1 MESGHELQSPPWLTD
16 LLRQGEV
23 YEVGGSVRDRL
34 MGHQVAAKDRDY
46 LVCSIPI
53 DQLQKLL
60 RRHGD
65 VSLVGKSF
73 GVLKFTPHPEEDGRR
88 VTHDI
93 ALPRSE
99 QSTGTG
105 HKDFAVDFDP
115 DLPVERDLLRRD
127 FTMNALAENCATHE
141 VVDPADGKADIETK
155 TLRMVFPNTFRE
167 DPLRILRGAQFIA
180 RFGLTLD
187 PATRAEMKECAEMV
201 ATLSMERVA
210 EELTKL
216 LTLAPKPSVGFQLL
230 QELGVIEVLLPEME
244 EMVGVDQPGGH
255 HAYPVFEHSLYAAD
269 AAKPKLPLRWAAL
282 LHDINKPQCKAI
294 DGEKATFYGHDK
306 KGSRTAKRILRRLRY
321 PNELAEDVS
330 TLIERHMFTTDIT
343 DKGVRRLIRWLGPEL
358 IFDLLDLRRAD
369 VIAQGMGGTTEDVD
383 ELEQR
388 IKDEINRKSP
398 FGLRDLAINGRDLMA
413 EFDLPP
419 GPRLG
424 ALLHYLLECVLD
436 DPARNDRVIL
446 LDLSRKY
453 LHDNK

>member
-1 MESGHELQSPPWLTD
+1 MNASWLTD
-16 LLRQGEV
+16 LLEHGDV

-46 LVCSIPI
+46 LVRQIPI

-73 GVLKFTPHPEEDGRR
+73 GVLKFTPNAEEDGRR

-105 HKDFAVDFDP
+105 HKDFTVDFDP
-115 DLPVERDLLRRD
+115 ELPVERDLLRRD
-127 FTMNALAENCATHE
+127 FTMNALAEDCATHDI
-141 VVDPADGKADIETK
+141 VDPSNGKADIETK

-167 DPLRILRGAQFIA
+167 DPLRILRGAQFLA

-187 PATRAEMKECAEMV
+187 PATRDAMRECAPLV
-201 ATLSMERVA
+201 ASVSMERVA

-216 LTLAPKPSVGFQLL
+216 ITLAPKPSIGFLLL
-230 QELGVIEVLLPEME
+230 QELGVLKALLPEME
-244 EMVGVDQPGGH
+244 EMVGVDQPGGY
-255 HAYPVFEHSLYAAD
+255 HAYPVFEHSLYTAD
-269 AAKPKLPLRWAAL
+269 AARQNLRLRWAAL
-282 LHDINKPQCKAI
+282 LHDINKPQCKAV
-294 DGEKATFYGHDK
+294 DGVKATFYGHDK
-306 KGSRTAKRILRRLRY
+306 QGSRTAKRILRRLRY
-321 PNELAEDVS
+321 PNELADDVS
-330 TLIERHMFTTDIT
+330 TLIERHMFTTDVT
-343 DKGVRRLIRWLGPEL
+343 DKGVRRLVRWLGPEL
-358 IFDLLDLRRAD
+358 IYDLLELRRAD

-388 IKDEINRKSP
+388 ITDQINRKSP
-398 FGLRDLAINGRDLMA
+398 FGLKDLAINGRDLMS
-413 EFDLPP
+413 EFDLPA
-419 GPRLG
+419 GPRIG
-424 ALLHYLLECVLD
+424 EVLHYLLECVLD
-436 DPARNDRVIL
+436 DPALNERVIL

-453 LHDNK
+453 LQDNK